1 MLPPEDDNESGPAIN
16 RDITPPERVPTIEHP
31 SRPMSRREFLN
42 ERRQSI
48 LQQKQTD
55 ALPAI
60 PGDAP
65 NGKGAGRH
73 AKHLR
78 EENMRLRWELSNLQ
92 EQFDNEL
99 GAMHNSYQQQIVE
112 YQNQLRDLMEDHNRM
127 QAAKLELEQSY
138 QQLYH
143 NFQNAVEEEAQKMV
157 TEAVSTVEITPE
169 HTPVLLRDARKT
181 IELHARQVED
191 KHVAQAL
198 NLMRD
203 AQRKAQQLEQELD
216 HERRQMQAERQS
228 VLNFQNRVREQ
239 EKLRFEAQRT
249 RLHAQWAGTV
259 TVMVITSVICFLV
272 IQACVFYFVDPSFSF
287 SSIAAI
293 VVCAILSLFAARMA
307 IFFNH
312 IRESTPHTKS
322 VKK

>member
-1 MLPPEDDNESGPAIN
+1 MLPPDDENESGPAIN
-16 RDITPPERVPTIEHP
+16 QAPTINRGATMEQP
-31 SRPMSRREFLN
+31 SRPMSRRELLN
-42 ERRQSI
+42 ERRQNM

-60 PGDAP
+60 AGDAS
-65 NGKGAGRH
+65 NGKSAGRH
-73 AKHLR
+73 TKYLR

-92 EQFDNEL
+92 EHFDNEL
-99 GAMHNSYQQQIVE
+99 GAIHNSYQQQIVE

-127 QAAKLELEQSY
+127 QAAKLALEQRY
-138 QQLYH
+138 QELYH

-198 NLMRD
+198 NLMRE

-239 EKLRFEAQRT
+239 EKLRFEAQQT
-249 RLHAQWAGTV
+249 RLHAQWTGTV
-259 TVMVITSVICFLV
+259 TMMVIISVICFLV
-272 IQACVFYFVDPSFSF
+272 IQAGVFYFVDASFSF

-293 VVCAILSLFAARMA
+293 VVCAVLSFFVARLA
-307 IFFNH
+307 IFLNN
-312 IRESTPHTKS
+312 IRESAPHTKP

>member
-16 RDITPPERVPTIEHP
+16 RAPTINRGATIEHP

-55 ALPAI
+55 TLPAI
-60 PGDAP
+60 PGDAS
-65 NGKGAGRH
+65 NGKSAGRH

-99 GAMHNSYQQQIVE
+99 GAMHSSYQQQIIE
-112 YQNQLRDLMEDHNRM
+112 YQNQLRDLMEDHNRI
-127 QAAKLELEQSY
+127 QAAKLELEQHY
-138 QQLYH
+138 QELYH
-143 NFQNAVEEEAQKMV
+143 NFQYAVEEEAQKML

-191 KHVAQAL
+191 KHAAQAL

-216 HERRQMQAERQS
+216 HERRQMLAERQS
-228 VLNFQNRVREQ
+228 ALNFQNRVREQ

-249 RLHAQWAGTV
+249 RLHAQWVGTV
-259 TVMVITSVICFLV
+259 TIMVMISVICFLV
-272 IQACVFYFVDPSFSF
+272 IQAGVFYFVDPSFSF

-293 VVCAILSLFAARMA
+293 VVCAVLSFFVARLS
-307 IFFNH
+307 IFLNH
-312 IRESTPHTKS
+312 IRESTPHTKP

>member
-1 MLPPEDDNESGPAIN
+1 MLPPDDDNESGPTIN
-16 RDITPPERVPTIEHP
+16 QGPTMEH
-31 SRPMSRREFLN
+31 SERPMNRRELLN
-42 ERRQSI
+42 ERRQNM
-48 LQQKQTD
+48 LQQKHTD
-55 ALPAI
+55 SLPAI
-60 PGDAP
+60 ASDAP
-65 NGKGAGRH
+65 GGKNVGRQV
-73 AKHLR
+73 KHLR

-92 EQFDNEL
+92 DQLDNEL
-99 GAMHNSYQQQIVE
+99 GAIHNSYQQQIVE

-127 QAAKLELEQSY
+127 QAAKLALEQRY
-138 QQLYH
+138 QELYH

-198 NLMRD
+198 NLMRE

-249 RLHAQWAGTV
+249 RLHAQWTGTV
-259 TVMVITSVICFLV
+259 TMMVIISVIGFLV
-272 IQACVFYFVDPSFSF
+272 IQACVFYFVDASFSF

-293 VVCAILSLFAARMA
+293 FVCTMLSFFVARLA
-307 IFFNH
+307 IFLNH
-312 IRESTPHTKS
+312 IRESTPHTKT
-322 VKK
+322 